1 MNSVYSTS
9 LAAMTAAQ
17 ATVAQAAR
25 TVANPRADE
34 TGVIEAMIA
43 IKQAEATHS
52 AAATIARTA
61 AEMEDRVL
69 DILA

>member
-1 MNSVYSTS
+1 MNSVFSTS

-17 ATVAQAAR
+17 ATAAQAAR

-34 TGVIEAMIA
+34 TGVIEAIVA

-52 AAATIARTA
+52 AAAAIARTA
-61 AEMEDRVL
+61 AEMENRVL

>member
-17 ATVAQAAR
+17 TQVAQAAR

-52 AAATIARTA
+52 AAAAIARTA
-61 AEMEDRVL
+61 AEMEDRLL

>member
-25 TVANPRADE
+25 AVANPRADE
-34 TGVIEAMIA
+34 TGVIEAMVA

-52 AAATIARTA
+52 AAAAIARTA
-61 AEMEDRVL
+61 AEMEDRLL

>member
-1 MNSVYSTS
+1 MNSVFSTS
-9 LAAMTAAQ
+9 LAALTAAQ

-34 TGVIEAMIA
+34 TGVIEAMVA

-52 AAATIARTA
+52 AAAAIARTA
-61 AEMEDRVL
+61 AEMENRVL

>member
-17 ATVAQAAR
+17 AQVAQAAR
-25 TVANPRADE
+25 TVANPRAGD
-34 TGVIEAMIA
+34 TGVIEAMVA

-52 AAATIARTA
+52 AAAAIARTA
-61 AEMEDRVL
+61 AEMENRVL

>member
-25 TVANPRADE
+25 TIANPRADE
-34 TGVIEAMIA
+34 TGVIEAVIA

-52 AAATIARTA
+52 AAAAIARTA

-69 DILA
+69 DVLA

>member
-17 ATVAQAAR
+17 ATVAQATR

-34 TGVIEAMIA
+34 TGVIEAMVA

-52 AAATIARTA
+52 AAAAIARTA
-61 AEMEDRVL
+61 AEMESRVL
-69 DILA
+69 DVLA

>member
-9 LAAMTAAQ
+9 LTAMTAAQ
-17 ATVAQAAR
+17 VQVAQAAR

-52 AAATIARTA
+52 AAAAIARTA
-61 AEMEDRVL
+61 AEREDRVL

>member
-34 TGVIEAMIA
+34 TGVIEAAVA
-43 IKQAEATHS
+43 IKQAEMSHS
-52 AAATIARTA
+52 AAAAIARTA
-61 AEMEDRVL
+61 AEMEDRVI